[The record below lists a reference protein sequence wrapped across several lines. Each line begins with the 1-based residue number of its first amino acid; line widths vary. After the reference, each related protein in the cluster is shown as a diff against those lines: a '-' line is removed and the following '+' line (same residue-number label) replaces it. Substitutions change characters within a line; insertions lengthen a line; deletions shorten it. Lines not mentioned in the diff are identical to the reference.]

1 MKKRKTFSLKS
12 DSCIPFNAS
21 GEAFDWILGFIVKT
35 LLVFKCQDWFVMF
48 GSNTSSQLSQ
58 RAPYCQLLFM
68 EQVYV
73 KCSTLPSQLSK
84 IIFLGSWIIYF
95 FTQVYVKCLTFPS
108 FETIVF
114 LSLQISRFV
123 EIALKIPLFLFWKLL
138 FDHYSHFEH
147 HSLFLNQFL
156 LKSLF
161 HGCIALFEVDNG
173 GRWKEDANL
182 NSPCAVHSVHHQG
195 SQLLLQFCQILWNEK
210 KSESWTNFFFFTP
223 VHGSLYRVC
232 VC

>member
-21 GEAFDWILGFIVKT
+21 GEAFYWILGFIVKT

-48 GSNTSSQLSQ
+48 GSNTSGQLGQ

-84 IIFLGSWIIYF
+84 IIFLGSWIIYLF
-95 FTQVYVKCLTFPS
+95 MQVYVKCLTFPS

-114 LSLQISRFV
+114 LSLQISRFA
-123 EIALKIPLFLFWKLL
+123 EIALKIPLFFVLKIVIR
-138 FDHYSHFEH
+138 
-147 HSLFLNQFL
+147 SLQSLWTSLTFL
-156 LKSLF
+156 K
-161 HGCIALFEVDNG
+161 
-173 GRWKEDANL
+173 
-182 NSPCAVHSVHHQG
+182 
-195 SQLLLQFCQILWNEK
+195 
-210 KSESWTNFFFFTP
+210 
-223 VHGSLYRVC
+223 
-232 VC
+232 

>member
-21 GEAFDWILGFIVKT
+21 GEEFDWILGFIVKT

-48 GSNTSSQLSQ
+48 GSNTSGQLGQ

-95 FTQVYVKCLTFPS
+95 LRKCMS
-108 FETIVF
+108 SVSH
-114 LSLQISRFV
+114 SLHLRQLCFSVSRFA

-138 FDHYSHFEH
+138 FDHYSHFEDH
-147 HSLFLNQFL
+147 PF
-156 LKSLF
+156 LKSIF
-161 HGCIALFEVDNG
+161 A
-173 GRWKEDANL
+173 
-182 NSPCAVHSVHHQG
+182 
-195 SQLLLQFCQILWNEK
+195 
-210 KSESWTNFFFFTP
+210 
-223 VHGSLYRVC
+223 
-232 VC
+232 

>member
-21 GEAFDWILGFIVKT
+21 GEEFDWILGFIVKT

-48 GSNTSSQLSQ
+48 GSNTSGQLSQ

-95 FTQVYVKCLTFPS
+95 FTQVYLKCLTFPS

-114 LSLQISRFV
+114 LSLQISRFA
-123 EIALKIPLFLFWKLL
+123 EIALKIPLFFVLKIVIC
-138 FDHYSHFEH
+138 
-147 HSLFLNQFL
+147 SLQSLWTSLTFL
-156 LKSLF
+156 K
-161 HGCIALFEVDNG
+161 
-173 GRWKEDANL
+173 
-182 NSPCAVHSVHHQG
+182 
-195 SQLLLQFCQILWNEK
+195 
-210 KSESWTNFFFFTP
+210 
-223 VHGSLYRVC
+223 
-232 VC
+232 